1 MPDIDDEIQI
11 TEDGEENEVEIE
23 IDDEPVGSES
33 LEETVPSEDLQG
45 TLEDATSN
53 ELEDYSDGVQK
64 RIGKLTAKMR
74 EAERRE
80 KAALE
85 YAKAAQMQLQQSSN
99 NFKNLDESF
108 VNEFESRVALQETVA
123 KSQLR
128 DALDAGDVE
137 AQVEAQQSLTKA
149 AHDAERLAAVRIQA
163 EKNQAALASPAPRPP
178 PAAAPAQPD
187 PMAQD
192 WADKNKWFG
201 ENEPMTLTAFSI
213 HKKLIEEEGFD
224 PKSQDYYAEIDRRIR
239 QEFPQKFDSTPSRKG
254 PAVASAGRRRQ
265 NGSRKNVKLS
275 SSEVAIAKKLGV
287 SLEDYARQVALLQ
300 S

>member
-1 MPDIDDEIQI
+1 MPDITDEIQI
-11 TEDGEENEVEIE
+11 TEDGEENEVEVE
-23 IDDEPVGSES
+23 VVDEPVDSES
-33 LEETVPSEDLQG
+33 TEETVPSEELQG
-45 TLEDATSN
+45 TLEDATSD
-53 ELEDYSDGVQK
+53 ELENYSEGVQK

-85 YAKAAQMQLQQSSN
+85 YAKAAQIQLQQSSN
-99 NFKNLDESF
+99 NYKNLDESF
-108 VNEFESRVALQETVA
+108 VNEFENRVNLQETVA

-128 DALDAGDVE
+128 EALDAGDVE
-137 AQVEAQQSLTKA
+137 AQVEAQKSLTKA
-149 AHDAERLAAVRIQA
+149 AHDAERLSAVRLQA
-163 EKNQAALASPAPRPP
+163 EKNQAAPAPPAVP
-178 PAAAPAQPD
+178 TAPAAPTPQPD

-201 ENEPMTLTAFSI
+201 EDEPMTLTAFSI

-224 PKSQDYYAEIDRRIR
+224 PKSSDYYTEIDRRIR
-239 QEFPQKFDSTPSRKG
+239 QEFPQKFDSTSSRKG

>member
-1 MPDIDDEIQI
+1 MPDINDEIQI
-11 TEDGEENEVEIE
+11 TEDGEEHEVEVE
-23 IDDEPVGSES
+23 VTEDPVDSELS
-33 LEETVPSEDLQG
+33 EETIPSAEVEG
-45 TLEDATSN
+45 TLAEALPD
-53 ELEDYSDGVQK
+53 ELENYSEGVQK

-85 YAKAAQMQLQQSSN
+85 YAKAAQIQLQQSSN

-108 VNEFESRVALQETVA
+108 VNEFENRVNLQETVA

-128 DALDAGDVE
+128 EALDAGDVE
-137 AQVEAQQSLTKA
+137 AQVEAQKSLTKA
-149 AHDAERLAAVRIQA
+149 AHDAERLSAVRLQA
-163 EKNQAALASPAPRPP
+163 ERNQAAPAP
-178 PAAAPAQPD
+178 PAATPPPTAPSPQPD

-201 ENEPMTLTAFSI
+201 EDEPMTLTAFSI

-224 PKSQDYYAEIDRRIR
+224 PKSSDYYTEIDRRIR
-239 QEFPQKFDSTPSRKG
+239 QEFPQKFDSTSSRKS